1 MPIIISSSFSMK
13 SRFRLDPFMIFEDPD
28 TLNFFYVHRTP
39 MEIAGREDLSLKKGK
54 KKGNGGGGSNSN
66 SDNDDDNEEEEEESS
81 SSDDDALGAPKAG
94 SRKALRLAEEAK
106 QAELA
111 AIETS
116 KSQAQKQAEEAASVA
131 ARYSWQAPLELAVR
145 QRLKVAVETVRN
157 RCQFLR
163 CVKGWD
169 MMYDAKLRVTW
180 WCHSG
185 YSIARWNPPSE
196 CTWARLEARA
206 IQEGLLG
213 RGGRWQVFKVVDR
226 KQDKDSGA
234 SGVNTKSSENL
245 VFYKDRLA
253 SLAGQP
259 DDYRWDKPPDALPIH
274 DDVPP
279 SNPSTRPSSAA
290 KSEAESTA
298 DSAKEALALNTP
310 YRRTRCT
317 RFVFGSEAAE
327 QAWYS
332 SEALTNLLKEVL
344 YTYTFLTQKELEL
357 KSEINT

>member
-1 MPIIISSSFSMK
+1 
-13 SRFRLDPFMIFEDPD
+13 MIFEDPD
-28 TLNFFYVHRTP
+28 TLNFFFVRRTP
-39 MEIAGREDLSLKKGK
+39 IEISGKEDLSLKKGK
-54 KKGNGGGGSNSN
+54 KKGNNNNGGS
-66 SDNDDDNEEEEEESS
+66 SDSDDDDDEEEEESS

-111 AIETS
+111 AIEAS
-116 KSQAQKQAEEAASVA
+116 KSQAQKEAEEAAIVA
-131 ARYSWQAPLELAVR
+131 ARYFWQVPLELAVR

-169 MMYDAKLRVTW
+169 MMYDSKLRVTW

-185 YSIARWNPPSE
+185 YSIARWNPPPE

-206 IQEGLLG
+206 TLEGLLG
-213 RGGRWQVFKVVDR
+213 RGGRWQVYKVVD
-226 KQDKDSGA
+226 KLQDKDGSGNY
-234 SGVNTKSSENL
+234 GVSTKSSDNL

-253 SLAGQP
+253 SLARQP
-259 DDYRWDKPPDALPIH
+259 DDYRWEKPPDALPNH

-279 SNPSTRPSSAA
+279 SNPSTRPSTAGKS
-290 KSEAESTA
+290 SEAESTA
-298 DSAKEALALNTP
+298 DSAKDAMALNTP
-310 YRRTRCT
+310 HRRTRCT
-317 RFVFGSEAAE
+317 RFVFGSGAAE

-332 SEALTNLLKEVL
+332 SEALTALLKEVP
-344 YTYTFLTQKELEL
+344 Y
-357 KSEINT
+357 ICMVVA